1 MHDGVLLL
9 GELVEIALGEWADEV
24 VDSDDGLGE
33 RLSLRQCQ
41 RWVERRRSVAIAS
54 RGNC

>member
-9 GELVEIALGEWADEV
+9 GELMEIAVGEWANEV

-33 RLSLRQCQ
+33 RLSLWQCR
-41 RWVERRRSVAIAS
+41 RWVERRRSVVVAS